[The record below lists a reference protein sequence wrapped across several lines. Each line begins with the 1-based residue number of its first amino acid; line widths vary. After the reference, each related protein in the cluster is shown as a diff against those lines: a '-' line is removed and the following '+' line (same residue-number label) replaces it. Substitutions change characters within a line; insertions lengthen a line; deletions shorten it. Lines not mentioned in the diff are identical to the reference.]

1 MQVILDEVAAEMN
14 RIVALFRKHC
24 RHFSGASRSFVRAWL
39 VRHVGE

>member
-24 RHFSGASRSFVRAWL
+24 RHFSGASRSFLRSCAV
-39 VRHVGE
+39 V